1 MVLLEIN
8 HKYVC
13 NFIRHLICYKKQSIM
28 KKILIA
34 IMLVTLSSVITA
46 QTTVLNPNPFPKTIT
61 VSGSAEMEIVPD
73 EIFVN
78 VTLREYQKRGEDKK
92 DIETIKVNF
101 LESCKA
107 AGIPDSLIS
116 IYSYTGFNNYYFFK
130 KRKKDPDMQSS
141 ITYQVKFKDSKT
153 MDALVEKLDDEA
165 TQNFII
171 VNTSHSKI
179 TEFRKQL
186 KIKAVQAAKEKGI
199 YLTDAVG
206 EKLGEAITIKEP
218 NENLVNGLQ
227 GKIPGVYS
235 NSTLS
240 SGLVKASVFEDR
252 VQEIDFRK
260 LKLRF
265 EVDVVFALK

>member
-1 MVLLEIN
+1 
-8 HKYVC
+8 
-13 NFIRHLICYKKQSIM
+13 M
-28 KKILIA
+28 KKIFIAFLLIA
-34 IMLVTLSSVITA
+34 FTSVISA

-61 VSGSAEMEIVPD
+61 VSGSAEMEVIPD
-73 EIFVN
+73 EIYVN
-78 VTLREYQKRGEDKK
+78 ITLREYQKRGEDKK
-92 DIETIKVNF
+92 EIETIKTNF

-116 IYSYTGFNNYYFFK
+116 IYSYTGYNNYYFFK
-130 KRKKDPDMQSS
+130 RRKKDPDMQSS

-186 KIKAVQAAKEKGI
+186 KIKAVQAAKEKGM

-206 EKLGEAITIKEP
+206 EKLGEAITIREP
-218 NENLVNGLQ
+218 NENLVNGFQ
-227 GKIPGVYS
+227 GKVPGVYS
-235 NSTLS
+235 NTNLS
-240 SGLVKASVFEDR
+240 SSFAKAGTFEER

>member
-1 MVLLEIN
+1 
-8 HKYVC
+8 
-13 NFIRHLICYKKQSIM
+13 M

-34 IMLVTLSSVITA
+34 IMLITLSSVITA

-61 VSGSAEMEIVPD
+61 VSGSAEMEIIPD
-73 EIFVN
+73 EIYVN
-78 VTLREYQKRGEDKK
+78 ITLREYQKRGEDKK
-92 DIETIKVNF
+92 EIETIKTNF

-107 AGIPDSLIS
+107 AGIADSTIIIS
-116 IYSYTGFNNYYFFK
+116 SYTVYKNYYFFK
-130 KRKKDPDMQSS
+130 RRKKDPDMLSS

-186 KIKAVQAAKEKGI
+186 KIKAVQAAKDKGI
-199 YLTDAVG
+199 YLTDAIG

-218 NENLVNGLQ
+218 DENPSFALQ
-227 GKIPGVYS
+227 GKIPGVYANS
-235 NSTLS
+235 NIS
-240 SGLVKASVFEDR
+240 SGMAKAAAFEDR

-260 LKLRF
+260 IKLRF
-265 EVDVVFALK
+265 EVDVIFALK